1 MEPPSLTAKPRKAA
15 LDSDTDKVGALHNN
29 SQEGLFCLTFWK
41 GPFQIW
47 GVLILFLQKHL
58 YTVMFQFSDT

>member
-29 SQEGLFCLTFWK
+29 SQDGLFSLTFWK
-41 GPFQIW
+41 GPFQI
-47 GVLILFLQKHL
+47 
-58 YTVMFQFSDT
+58 